1 MRSGIITCA
10 LSLGYDI
17 TWTKQT
23 HLFILCVPNNFFI
36 KANFQLIV
44 NVFHCG
50 KKSTFNFNMVDSS
63 IQIQHNIFVN
73 PFESPIWRL
82 TEHMFVP
89 F

>member
-1 MRSGIITCA
+1 MRSGIITYA

-17 TWTKQT
+17 TWTTQT

-50 KKSTFNFNMVDSS
+50 KKSTFNFNMLILLFKFSTTSLS
-63 IQIQHNIFVN
+63 ILSKAQFGG
-73 PFESPIWRL
+73 
-82 TEHMFVP
+82 
-89 F
+89 